1 MKLRVYLDLSSAVT
15 RRRVAAL
22 LRADGEV
29 ALVGTAEDADLVVS
43 ERIVSTAAPAAAL
56 QAGAALTAREP
67 DLLRLVA
74 RGLSN
79 KEIAADPGITTHPV
93 KYHLT
98 AVLEKL
104 AVRPPTKALSLG
116 LPKGLVPLGAPG

>member
-1 MKLRVYLDLSSAVT
+1 MKLRVYLDLSNAVT

-29 ALVGTAEDADLVVS
+29 TLVGTAEDADLVVS
-43 ERIVSTAAPAAAL
+43 EHVVATAAPGAAL
-56 QAGAALTAREP
+56 QAGGALTARE
-67 DLLRLVA
+67 LEVLRLVA

-79 KEIAADPGITTHPV
+79 KEIAADLRITTHTV
-93 KYHLT
+93 KYHLA

-104 AVRPPTKALSLG
+104 GVRSRTEAVSLG
-116 LPKGLVPLGAPG
+116 VRKGLVPL

>member
-1 MKLRVYLDLSSAVT
+1 MKLRVYLDLSNAVT

-29 ALVGTAEDADLVVS
+29 ALVGSGEDADLVVS
-43 ERIVSTAAPAAAL
+43 ERVVSTAAPAGAL
-56 QAGAALTAREP
+56 QTGAALTAREL
-67 DLLRLVA
+67 DVLRLVA

-79 KEIAADPGITTHPV
+79 KEIAADLGITTHTV
-93 KYHLT
+93 KYHLA

-104 AVRPPTKALSLG
+104 GVRSRTEAVSLG
-116 LPKGLVPLGAPG
+116 VRKGLVPL

>member
-1 MKLRVYLDLSSAVT
+1 MKLRVYLDLSNAVT

-29 ALVGTAEDADLVVS
+29 ALVGAAEDADVVVS
-43 ERIVSTAAPAAAL
+43 ERVVSTAAPGAVA
-56 QAGAALTAREP
+56 QAGAALTVRE
-67 DLLRLVA
+67 LEVLRLVA

-79 KEIAADPGITTHPV
+79 KEIAADLGITTHTV
-93 KYHLT
+93 KYHLA

-104 AVRPPTKALSLG
+104 GVRSRTEAVSLG
-116 LPKGLVPLGAPG
+116 VRKGLVPL